1 MNLPEDNVD
10 PFTDRDLWRSSAFT
24 FQPLQPL
31 EHPRWDD
38 DLPGKSALS
47 PLITVLMERIRQ

>member
-1 MNLPEDNVD
+1 MMSLPEDDAD

-38 DLPGKSALS
+38 DLPGTLS
-47 PLITVLMERIRQ
+47 QETLQCRSSLIY